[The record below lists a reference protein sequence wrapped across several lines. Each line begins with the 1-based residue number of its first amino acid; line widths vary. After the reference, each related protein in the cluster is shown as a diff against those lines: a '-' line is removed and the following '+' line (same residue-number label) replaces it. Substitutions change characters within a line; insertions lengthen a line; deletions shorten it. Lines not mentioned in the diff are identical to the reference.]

1 LKRFEIQKEETN
13 RQNEKPAASQGKDH
27 PAFQEGVGA
36 VVARLVR
43 EAKPDTGPLDPSM
56 TLELDLGFDSLSRVE
71 LFGQAENQLSAHI
84 DEAHAARIFTLA
96 DFIEALSSSKATETT
111 AGRSW
116 GEMLDLP
123 ANDPLRKHY
132 IHSSRTF
139 LNPIMFVAMRT
150 LQLLSKIGFGLRHY
164 GVENLPRTL
173 PFILC
178 PNHESFLDGPLLIST
193 LPRRIIYNIFI
204 LGYSDYWQN
213 AFSRWLA
220 EICNIVAIDPNA
232 NLVRAMQVAAAG
244 LKSNRVL
251 LVFPEGTRSID
262 GHVAEFRKGA
272 AILAYE
278 LGIPIV
284 PVGIRGTYEAWPRA
298 GRFRFHP
305 VEIHYGEA
313 IEPDAVR
320 HAADPYAAMT
330 ERLRNEVKILAG
342 EA

>member
-1 LKRFEIQKEETN
+1 
-13 RQNEKPAASQGKDH
+13 
-27 PAFQEGVGA
+27 
-36 VVARLVR
+36 
-43 EAKPDTGPLDPSM
+43 
-56 TLELDLGFDSLSRVE
+56 
-71 LFGQAENQLSAHI
+71 
-84 DEAHAARIFTLA
+84 
-96 DFIEALSSSKATETT
+96 
-111 AGRSW
+111 
-116 GEMLDLP
+116 
-123 ANDPLRKHY
+123 
-132 IHSSRTF
+132 
-139 LNPIMFVAMRT
+139 
-150 LQLLSKIGFGLRHY
+150 
-164 GVENLPRTL
+164 
-173 PFILC
+173 
-178 PNHESFLDGPLLIST
+178 LDGPLLIST

-262 GHVAEFRKGA
+262 GHVADFRKGA

-298 GRFRFHP
+298 GHFRFHP

-313 IEPDAVR
+313 IDPGDFRSAT
-320 HAADPYAAMT
+320 DPYAAMT
-330 ERLRNEVKILAG
+330 ERLRTEVKILAG